1 MRFDKYILADV
12 LNLTSGIMRCRIA
25 TWKTGMLF
33 SIAGYGYRFQ
43 YKRSLATID
52 NDTQTKLAG
61 AGIRELLTAI
71 KFSKML

>member
-1 MRFDKYILADV
+1 MSDS
-12 LNLTSGIMRCRIA
+12 NLENGYTVFPSP
-25 TWKTGMLF
+25 GMV
-33 SIAGYGYRFQ
+33 IGFQ
-43 YKRSLATID
+43 YKGSLATID